1 MKNKLKDLNLGAKF
15 MLTIGAAL
23 VVLTIF
29 DVWFSTKKEKDIMY
43 KDIKKWTFVFS
54 ENVRTALNTLM
65 REDQMDIRFSMLDAM
80 SKEIEGVENVRIIR
94 GPKVDE
100 GFRQIREEETIPR
113 EMEAVKGF
121 KEDIARI
128 ERELRAAK
136 DPGERGDLKEEIG
149 DLESSVKASQEK
161 IEKAKVMP
169 ETDPREL
176 PKDDLDRDVLK
187 TGQSIYHF
195 EGDKARVL
203 IPYIAQKSCSSTS
216 GCHKMAKEG
225 DVLGAISMEF
235 SIADIQKDIASNNL
249 KTAAVGAVRL
259 AIILGILSFFMSIFV
274 IRGIR
279 ALLAGFNRMSE
290 GDFSTKLPV
299 GNQDEMGKLS
309 TGFNS
314 FLDRFNEMIKEIQ
327 DATVKIAVTSEELST
342 SSNQIVIGTEA
353 QKAKTAMVA
362 TASEELS
369 ATINEV
375 AGNTHGAAEAAMK
388 ASKAAKMGAD
398 IVSHSI
404 NGMNSIVPIVNESC
418 DTISKLGSR
427 SADIGKIVGVIN
439 DIADQTNLLALNAAI
454 EAARAGEQGRGFAVV
469 ADEVKKLAERT
480 TQATKE
486 ISVMI
491 KAIQEDTRMAIE
503 STDKEVRAVE
513 EASGYAK
520 EAGIALDEILGQ
532 VEQVST
538 MVQQIATASEQQSTA
553 AGQISRDIETVADVA
568 RDRAEDVSHVAD
580 AAVDLAKLSARLK
593 EMISRFRLEDGGAR
607 AEQPVFQEE
616 SARKKKLALVK

>member
-314 FLDRFNEMIKEIQ
+314 FLDRFNDMIKEIQ

-568 RDRAEDVSHVAD
+568 RNRAEDVSHVAD

>member
-1 MKNKLKDLNLGAKF
+1 MKKKLKDLNLGAKF

-43 KDIKKWTFVFS
+43 KDIEKWTFVFA

-80 SKEIEGVENVRIIR
+80 SKEIEGVEHVRIIR
-94 GPKVDE
+94 GPNVDE
-100 GFRQIREEETIPR
+100 GFRKIREEETIPR
-113 EMEAVKGF
+113 EMEAVKGY
-121 KEDIARI
+121 KEDITRL
-128 ERELRAAK
+128 EKELRAAR
-136 DPGERGDLKEEIG
+136 DSGERSDLKEEID
-149 DLESSVKASQEK
+149 DLQASIKDAQDK
-161 IEKAKVMP
+161 IEKAKAAP

-176 PKDDLDRDVLK
+176 PKDDLDREVLK
-187 TGQSIYHF
+187 NGKPIYHF
-195 EGDKARVL
+195 EGDKGRVL
-203 IPYIAQKSCSSTS
+203 VPYIAQKSCSSTS

-235 SIADIQKDIASNNL
+235 SIADIQKDIAANNL
-249 KTAAVGAVRL
+249 KTAGVGVVRL
-259 AIILGILSFFMSIFV
+259 AIILGILALFMSIFV
-274 IRGIR
+274 TRGIK

-290 GDFSTKLPV
+290 GDFSTKLDV
-299 GNQDEMGKLS
+299 VSKDEMGKLS
-309 TGFNS
+309 SGFNS
-314 FLDRFNEMIKEIQ
+314 FLDRFNDMIKEIQ
-327 DATVKIAVTSEELST
+327 DATVKIAITSEELST
-342 SSNQIVIGTEA
+342 SSNQIVSGTEA

-388 ASKAAKMGAD
+388 ASKAAKMGAQ
-398 IVSHSI
+398 IVSHSV

-427 SADIGKIVGVIN
+427 SAEIGKIVGVIN

-486 ISVMI
+486 ISAMI

-503 STDKEVRAVE
+503 STDKEVKAVE
-513 EASGYAK
+513 EASGYAR

-568 RDRAEDVSHVAD
+568 RNRAEDVTHVAD

-593 EMISRFRLEDGGAR
+593 DMISMFKLEGAGH
-607 AEQPVFQEE
+607 AQEPVFQEE
-616 SARKKKLALVK
+616 TKKRKLALVK

>member
-314 FLDRFNEMIKEIQ
+314 FLDRFNDMIKEIQ

-568 RDRAEDVSHVAD
+568 RNRAEDVSHVAD

-593 EMISRFRLEDGGAR
+593 DMISRFRLEDGGAR